1 MSDSTSSG
9 PFPTVHDFTVLVL
22 PGQFPTGVS
31 VSRDVLMTAEAVAAR
46 VGVPRP
52 RWRICSLEGG
62 VVPLQGGFSIAT
74 TRLPRRERN
83 DRSVWITAGLGL
95 NTAADVHR
103 RLQDA
108 DVLEMARRIRR
119 HVDGGGRIAAA
130 CSAVFLLQAAG
141 LLPGRTVTTTWWLG
155 PLLQEMEPACRVD
168 TDRMVCADGQ
178 VVTSGAAFAQTDL
191 MIHLLRE
198 RFGSELVTAVS
209 RLLLIDGRVAQQAP
223 FIVPEVLAS
232 GDELV
237 TRLARRIEESLPDV
251 PSVQALAAE
260 LCMSDRTLG
269 RHVRKATG
277 KSTSA
282 LIQSVRFRRARALLE
297 NSRMT
302 IEQVAEAVGYRDSTA
317 LRKLVRKITGASP
330 RQNRNAPYARDGVLP
345 AGRQRAT

>member
-1 MSDSTSSG
+1 M
-9 PFPTVHDFTVLVL
+9 HDFTILVL

-31 VSRDVLMTAEAVAAR
+31 VSRDVLMTAEAVSAS
-46 VGVPRP
+46 VGVSRP

-74 TRLPRRERN
+74 TRLPLRERN

-95 NTAADVHR
+95 NTADDVHN
-103 RLQDA
+103 RLKDP
-108 DVLEMARRIRR
+108 DILEMARRVRR
-119 HVDGGGRIAAA
+119 HIEGGGRIAAA
-130 CSAVFLLQAAG
+130 CSAVFLLHAAD
-141 LLPGRTVTTTWWLG
+141 LLKGKAVTTTWWLG

-178 VVTSGAAFAQTDL
+178 VITSGAAFAQTDL

-209 RLLLIDGRVAQQAP
+209 RLLLIDGRVTQQAP

-237 TRLARRIEESLPDV
+237 SRLTRRIDESLPDV
-251 PSVQALAAE
+251 PSVETLAAE
-260 LCMSDRTLG
+260 FCISDRTLG

-277 KSTSA
+277 KSTSS

-302 IEQVAEAVGYRDSTA
+302 IEQVAEAVGYQDPTA

-330 RQNRNAPYARDGVLP
+330 SQSRNAPYS
-345 AGRQRAT
+345 GRSAPVSEEA